1 MNQKPHVQKLL
12 QMQNAFTDSNTD
24 TSIFFSV
31 KGTVLKVKP
40 ALRNESGKMLVLCR
54 MRGSGPMR
62 PKWDASS
69 RAGSF

>member
-1 MNQKPHVQKLL
+1 MFRNYYKCKMLSQIATLTL
-12 QMQNAFTDSNTD
+12 A
-24 TSIFFSV
+24 IFFSV